1 MPEMGSCSLTIP
13 VYIFK
18 PQLGKTLAINIAI
31 VNVASEQWATL
42 TNLNILL
49 INIGYCS
56 GSGKIGCYQFD

>member
-1 MPEMGSCSLTIP
+1 
-13 VYIFK
+13 IFK